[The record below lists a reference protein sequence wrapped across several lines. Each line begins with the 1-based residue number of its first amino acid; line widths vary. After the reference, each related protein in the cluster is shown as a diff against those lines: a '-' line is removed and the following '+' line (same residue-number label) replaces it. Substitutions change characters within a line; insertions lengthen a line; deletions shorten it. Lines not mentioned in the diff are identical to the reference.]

1 MKNGEK
7 AQAAKK
13 WLERNLKILYELKKL
28 TERRD
33 SDTYANI
40 SKYEEGFTGGV
51 GNLQEMR
58 MIAFAERNSRI
69 EELTKMQKVVS
80 LEEKE
85 VIDHLEK
92 DTLAWSLLSDRY
104 IEGYEWSEI
113 AKMYCYSETHIHR
126 IHGYALL
133 KIYPFIPKEEVT

>member
-7 AQAAKK
+7 AQIAKK
-13 WLERNLKILYELKKL
+13 WLERNRSILYELKKL

-33 SDTYANI
+33 SDTLANI

-58 MIAFAERNSRI
+58 MIAYAERNSRI
-69 EELTKMQKVVS
+69 EELTKQQAIVS
-80 LEEKE
+80 KEEKD
-85 VIDHLEK
+85 VINNLEK

-104 IEGYEWSEI
+104 IEGYEWNEI
-113 AKMYCYSETHIHR
+113 AKMYCYSEAHILR

-133 KIYPFIPKEEVT
+133 KIYPFIPKEDT